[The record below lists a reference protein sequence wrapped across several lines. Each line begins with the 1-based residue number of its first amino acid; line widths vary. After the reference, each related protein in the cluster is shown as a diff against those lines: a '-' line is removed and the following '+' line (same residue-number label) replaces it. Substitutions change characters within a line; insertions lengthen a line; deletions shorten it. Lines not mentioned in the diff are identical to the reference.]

1 MSDRSSNMASA
12 STGAST
18 TGTVHFT
25 VDGPVATILIDR
37 PRKLNAITSVMDEQL
52 NDYYYQIN
60 QMDEIR
66 VVVLRGAG
74 ERAFCAGSDIN
85 DLASYGTK
93 WQQRNRMFARKD
105 YVWGLLTVRKPVVV
119 CVRGYAWGGGLE
131 LCTAS
136 DIRIGTETATFCAA
150 EIRNGWHGGSGGT
163 QLLTRVLGPG
173 KAAEML
179 MTGDLIDA
187 AEAYRCGLLTRLVPD
202 AELEST
208 AYAMANR
215 IAEHGPIVM
224 ESVKNM
230 IRVAQDTSLS
240 VGLAY
245 ENDMFA
251 YLMNTSDADEGRAA
265 FAEKRKPVFRGE

>member
-1 MSDRSSNMASA
+1 MTDTQIDGTTQPADPNE
-12 STGAST
+12 GAIRFS
-18 TGTVHFT
+18 VE
-25 VDGPVATILIDR
+25 GPIATILIDR
-37 PRKLNAITSVMDEQL
+37 PRKLNAITSVMDARMNEL
-52 NDYYYQIN
+52 YYQVN
-60 QMDEIR
+60 QMDEVR
-66 VVVLRGAG
+66 VLVLRGAG

-85 DLASYGTK
+85 DLGTYGTR

-119 CVRGYAWGGGLE
+119 AVRGYAWGGGLE

-136 DIRIGTETATFCAA
+136 DIRIGSETASFCAA
-150 EIRNGWHGGSGGT
+150 EVRNGWHGGSGGT
-163 QLLTRVLGPG
+163 QLLARVLGPG

-179 MTGDLIDA
+179 MMGDPIDA

-202 AELEST
+202 ADLEST
-208 AYAMANR
+208 AYAMAAR
-215 IAEHGPIVM
+215 IAEKGPIVM

-251 YLMNTSDADEGRAA
+251 YLMTTKDADEGRAA
-265 FAEKRKPVFRGE
+265 FAEKRSPVFRGE